1 MWTRTK
7 LLSALLAL
15 ANLVRG
21 GKESNSTIHSS
32 IFQPSRLLGPIVLST
47 HHWAALL
54 VASTLSLPRSP
65 LPATFRCD
73 PFETAINFSSFSFVL
88 SPVNFTRYVF
98 DFLSAA
104 LLTRNRSQSPSR
116 SPLAVPEAAL
126 ALPATFTIPWWAAMT
141 LPPSARHRV
150 LSPVLPSS
158 WPLCWPWCS

>member
-98 DFLSAA
+98 DFLRRCFAHAQPQSVSITLPSGCSGSGACTSSNFYDPVVGSDDSPAISSSSSLVASLTLVVAA
-104 LLTRNRSQSPSR
+104 LL
-116 SPLAVPEAAL
+116 AL
-126 ALPATFTIPWWAAMT
+126 
-141 LPPSARHRV
+141 V
-150 LSPVLPSS
+150 
-158 WPLCWPWCS
+158 